1 VGTTYCTI
9 GYTGNSWAL
18 PCLALPL
25 ILDTVLIN
33 TLECFNI
40 SCTYTINLSV
50 SFPHSLL
57 SIIYLATSRE
67 FRVLKGLHLSIQSE
81 CHELHVET

>member
-9 GYTGNSWAL
+9 GYTGKSWAL

-25 ILDTVLIN
+25 ILDTVLIH

-40 SCTYTINLSV
+40 LSIYQFL
-50 SFPHSLL
+50 SLTPLL